1 MGCTQ
6 ISIDDYRFPDSKRG
20 GASCAEKLE
29 TNKYRTSSSVT
40 GLSGPCR
47 LRCESK
53 GRSRSRTSRLLRER
67 TCKKIME
74 QQCAKPLKW
83 LQLTL
88 WTQLLRTLGWVSGK
102 KTEKHFHL
110 WQMSYWTTEEKLS
123 DTTSSLHLTIMG
135 WTAANYEHNNVFPGD
150 PNICA
155 PGEDVADLN
164 RC

>member
-83 LQLTL
+83 LQLTPP
-88 WTQLLRTLGWVSGK
+88 TNTGMGVREK
-102 KTEKHFHL
+102 NRKTF
-110 WQMSYWTTEEKLS
+110 S
-123 DTTSSLHLTIMG
+123 
-135 WTAANYEHNNVFPGD
+135 P
-150 PNICA
+150 
-155 PGEDVADLN
+155 VADELLDDG
-164 RC
+164 RETF